1 MGAIETAAVG
11 DIVSFGPYEWLVIAK
26 EESRAMLITRDS
38 IDQGTKY
45 NETMARTYWEN
56 CTLRTWLNGEFL
68 DRFSEADRERIL
80 QVEVGDSG
88 NPKFELDGGNATSD
102 KVFCLSAK
110 EAKALMDDDQRK
122 ASANWWIRTPGY
134 VSMHAVCVFSDSGG
148 VYLDGY
154 SVNTGNFAVRPA
166 LWVSCEVV

>member
-1 MGAIETAAVG
+1 MEAIEMAAVG
-11 DIVSFGPYEWLVIAK
+11 DIVSFGPYEWLVIAR

-38 IDQGTKY
+38 IEQGVKY
-45 NETMARTYWEN
+45 NETMGRTFWEN
-56 CTLRTWLNGEFL
+56 CSLRAWLNGGFL
-68 DRFSEADRERIL
+68 DRFSEGERERIL

-88 NPKFELDGGNATSD
+88 NPKFELDGGNATMD

-110 EAKALMDDDQRK
+110 EAKELMTEEQRK

-148 VYLDGY
+148 IYLDGY
-154 SVNTGNFAVRPA
+154 TVNTGNFAIRPA
-166 LWVSCEVV
+166 MWVSC